1 MITSYLEPSSSGVHW
16 SLLELLQEIRPPLA
30 VTLQHISKLSFLLS
44 HLNEHTVYCPSQ
56 LVQGHSIP
64 KINMAVKEGPTL
76 TPSFGPLSRHA
87 SHPIHRLLSGAKIV
101 LGREPVYNALV
112 DDCNGKVGGN
122 CFCLVFEAGRC
133 ANWFDIWRSLL
144 NSITK
149 C

>member
-16 SLLELLQEIRPPLA
+16 SLLELLQEIRPPFA
-30 VTLQHISKLSFLLS
+30 VTLEHISKLSFLESPQRTHCL
-44 HLNEHTVYCPSQ
+44 LPSQ

-64 KINMAVKEGPTL
+64 KINMVVKEGPTL

-87 SHPIHRLLSGAKIV
+87 SHPIHKLLSGAKIV

-122 CFCLVFEAGRC
+122 RICYRK
-133 ANWFDIWRSLL
+133 I
-144 NSITK
+144 
-149 C
+149 